1 VTDPLLAI
9 RGLTIAFPGA
19 SSVELV
25 ETQGRRGMREVV
37 HGIDLD
43 VERGRV
49 VALVGESGSGKS
61 VTAMSVLRLHGP
73 EVAIGG
79 QVLLDGTDLLGLDR
93 TALRA
98 VRGGRVGMVFQE
110 PMAAWNPVHTVG
122 RQIEEAAEA
131 HAERRS
137 RERGDSAGTT
147 TRVEGLLAS
156 VGLDDPARIAA
167 SYPHQLSGGQLQRA
181 MIAMATSCDPELLI
195 ADEPTTA
202 LDVTVQAG
210 ILDLLRRLAAER
222 DMAILLI
229 THDMGVVA
237 DLADDVAVMREGT
250 IVERGEADAVLC
262 SPQDP
267 YTQGLLAAVPQLPQG
282 GDAPLASSV
291 EPVETTPVVARVTDG
306 EVTYGRTRWRGGADA
321 VHALRGVD
329 VTLHRGRTLGV
340 VGESGSGKST
350 LGRALTGLVTPD
362 AGSVLLGGTDLGA
375 VSRRRRR
382 GLLRRVGIVFQDPG
396 SSLDPKHRVGE
407 AIAEPLHL
415 DGWSRDKIRTRIAEL
430 LESVDLEPSYA
441 VRYPHQL
448 SGGQRQRV
456 AIARALALNPQLL
469 VADEPTSALDV
480 SVQARVLELIRRLQ
494 HEHGFACL
502 FISHD
507 LAVVG
512 AVSDEVAVMRDG
524 VIVERGTTRHVMTAP
539 EHPYTA
545 SLLAAAP
552 VPDPRVQRER
562 RLEVHGAAA
571 AGS

>member
-1 VTDPLLAI
+1 LNDALLSI
-9 RGLTIAFPGA
+9 RGLTVAF
-19 SSVELV
+19 
-25 ETQGRRGMREVV
+25 TREVV

-61 VTAMSVLRLHGP
+61 VTAMSVLRLLGP
-73 EVAIGG
+73 EASVGG
-79 QVLLDGTDLLGLDR
+79 QVLLDGADVLGLDP
-93 TALRA
+93 ASLRA

-122 RQIEEAAEA
+122 RQIKEAAEA
-131 HAERRS
+131 HGGSWDRARIE
-137 RERGDSAGTT
+137 E
-147 TRVEGLLAS
+147 LLGS
-156 VGLDDPARIAA
+156 VGLDDPNRIAA
-167 SYPHQLSGGQLQRA
+167 AYPHQLSGGQLQRA
-181 MIAMATSCDPELLI
+181 MIAMATSGDPELLI

-210 ILDLLRRLAAER
+210 ILDLLRRMATER
-222 DMAILLI
+222 NLAILLI

-237 DLADDVAVMREGT
+237 DLADDVAVMRAGT
-250 IVERGEADAVLC
+250 LVERGSVEGVLC
-262 SPQDP
+262 HAREE
-267 YTQGLLAAVPQLPQG
+267 YTRDLLAAVPQLPQADG
-282 GDAPLASSV
+282 PA
-291 EPVETTPVVARVTDG
+291 PVVAPLKDSEVVAQVSDV
-306 EVTYGRTRWRGGADA
+306 EVTYGA

-350 LGRALTGLVTPD
+350 LGRALTGLVNPSSGTV
-362 AGSVLLGGTDLGA
+362 SLGATDLGS
-375 VSRRRRR
+375 VSRRQRRA
-382 GLLRRVGIVFQDPG
+382 LLHHVGIVFQDPG
-396 SSLDPKHRVGE
+396 SSLDPKHRV
-407 AIAEPLHL
+407 ADAVAEPLKL
-415 DGWSRDKIRTRIAEL
+415 AGWSRDRIQTRVTEL

-441 VRYPHQL
+441 TRFPHQL

-494 HEHGFACL
+494 QEHGFACL

-512 AVSDEVAVMRDG
+512 CVSDEVAVMRDG
-524 VIVERGTTRHVMTAP
+524 VIVERGTTTQVMTAATH
-539 EHPYTA
+539 EYTK

-552 VPDPRVQRER
+552 VPDPRLQRER
-562 RLEVHGAAA
+562 RVGVPRKRQSAP
-571 AGS
+571 SSSPR

>member
-9 RGLTIAFPGA
+9 RGLTIAFPGP
-19 SSVELV
+19 
-25 ETQGRRGMREVV
+25 GHGPGREVV

-73 EVAIGG
+73 DVGIGG

-93 TALRA
+93 AALRA

-110 PMAAWNPVHTVG
+110 PMAAWNPVHTIG

-131 HAERRS
+131 HAEGRS
-137 RERGDSAGTT
+137 RDRGDGGTS
-147 TRVEGLLAS
+147 RLVEELLAS

-181 MIAMATSCDPELLI
+181 MIAMATSCDPEVLI

-222 DMAILLI
+222 NMAILLI

-250 IVERGEADAVLC
+250 IVERGKADAVLC
-262 SPQDP
+262 SPRDP

-282 GDAPLASSV
+282 RDPSVASA
-291 EPVETTPVVARVTDG
+291 EPVETTAVVARVADG
-306 EVTYGRTRWRGGADA
+306 EVTYGRTRSRWHGGADT
-321 VHALRGVD
+321 VRALRGVD

-362 AGSVLLGGTDLGA
+362 AGSVLLGDTDLGA

-407 AIAEPLHL
+407 AIAEPLQL

-494 HEHGFACL
+494 REHGFACL

-524 VIVERGTTRHVMTAP
+524 VIVERGTTRQVMTAP
-539 EHPYTA
+539 VHPYTV

-562 RLEVHGAAA
+562 RLEVRQAA
-571 AGS
+571 AG